1 MINIEKAFV
10 TENRSVYDFFQQP
23 GAGFYIPLYQRE
35 YSWDSDNIDQLLDD
49 IARGIERIVED
60 DDDEIR
66 FMGTIITV
74 AENNKNNVQPQ
85 DTHALPSRIEKLI
98 DGQQRL
104 STIAVFSTLLHQRIS
119 EFEKKASYFGDN
131 SADFSEICQI
141 WKEKLV
147 VIFSLD
153 LGRGNPKRKPKIIRG
168 QRDKW
173 VREGDINLSYTSPIA
188 NYLAGYI
195 DHVYMEKELK
205 KVGRNEFASNFAQ
218 NISKIES
225 WLKSRVATAHF
236 KNNDDFLPAVKIINK
251 IKEEYIWSYERPIF
265 KQQIREYTLNEHNNK
280 TVNHILCELVQT
292 LAVCH
297 YLLERCCFTIIQ
309 PSNDDWAFDM
319 FQSLNATGTPL
330 TAIETFKPLVV
341 NKTEI
346 EEQGFKDSENEKSF
360 SKIEDLFKNVGNA
373 NQKSK
378 LTNDFLTSFAIAN
391 NGFKLSSHFSHQRKQ
406 LEKYFYECADYV
418 GIKQFVRFMGDYAQF
433 YNTCWSGL
441 DPKDPRSIPIID
453 NSEESDLARLL
464 LSYLKESNHK
474 MSLTVLG
481 HFYRDV
487 INGEENSIR
496 NFIGAVKCIAAFY
509 TIWRSAKGNAGLDAV
524 YRDFFKGE
532 EKSWRRRKHIS
543 LYELKKHLIS
553 GLGEELSN
561 YDTWRKKAL
570 MELRYDKS
578 KNVSR
583 FALFVSAHDTIPDPD
598 SPGLMISARKGV
610 SNYLSMEKWVS
621 GDLKS
626 IEHVAPVSFKEEH
639 SWDRELYAVEDEL
652 FNSIGNLTL
661 LPAEINSSAS
671 NKSWL
676 HKHIYYRH
684 LSEKDNTK
692 LRELANLASATGI
705 NLSEDT
711 VGMLQ
716 RAKYSEHMGSITA
729 LDPEHSWDAD
739 FVKKRSERIIEVLW
753 DRMKP
758 WLFE

>member
-35 YSWDSDNIDQLLDD
+35 YSWDSDNIEQLLDD

-66 FMGTIITV
+66 FLGTIITV

-85 DTHALPSRIEKLI
+85 DTQALPSRIEKLI

-119 EFEKKASYFGDN
+119 ELEKKAGHFGDN
-131 SADFSEICQI
+131 SSDFKEICQI

-153 LGRGNPKRKPKIIRG
+153 LGRGNPRRKPKIIRG

-173 VREGDINLSYTSPIA
+173 VREDVTNQSYTSPVA
-188 NYLAGYI
+188 NYLAAYI
-195 DHVYMEKELK
+195 DHVYLEKELK
-205 KVGRNEFASNFAQ
+205 KVSRNDFTFNFAQ
-218 NISKIES
+218 NIRVIDS
-225 WLKSRVATAHF
+225 WLRSKVATAHF
-236 KNNDDFLPAVKIINK
+236 KKNDDFLPAERIITK
-251 IKEEYIWSYERPIF
+251 IKEEYIWSYERPNF
-265 KQQIREYTLNEHNNK
+265 VQQVKEYSLSEHGSK
-280 TVNHILCELVQT
+280 TANHILCELVQT

-346 EEQGFKDSENEKSF
+346 EEQGFKDSENERSF
-360 SKIEDLFKNVGNA
+360 SKVEDLFKKVSNA

-406 LEKYFYECADYV
+406 LEKYFYECSDYV
-418 GIKQFVRFMGDYAQF
+418 EIKQFIKFLGDYAQF
-433 YNTCWSGL
+433 YDACWSGL
-441 DPKDPRSIPIID
+441 DPKDTFSVPIIN
-453 NSEESDLARLL
+453 NSEECDLARLL

-496 NFIGAVKCIAAFY
+496 NFTGAIKCVAAFY

-532 EKSWRRRKHIS
+532 ENSWRKRKHIS
-543 LYELKKHLIS
+543 LSELKSHLIG

-561 YDTWRKKAL
+561 YETWRKKA
-570 MELRYDKS
+570 MIELRYDRS
-578 KNVSR
+578 KYITK
-583 FALFVSAHDTIPDPD
+583 FALFVSAHETIPDTD
-598 SPGLMISARKGV
+598 NPGLMITARQGV

-621 GDLKS
+621 PDLKS
-626 IEHVAPVSFKEEH
+626 IEHVAPVSIKEEH
-639 SWDRELYAVEDEL
+639 SWDKELYAVEDEL
-652 FNSIGNLTL
+652 FNCIGNLTL
-661 LPAEINSSAS
+661 LPSEINSSAG

-676 HKHIYYRH
+676 HKYIYYRH

-692 LRELANLASATGI
+692 LRELANLASSTGV
-705 NLSEDT
+705 NLSEET
-711 VGMLQ
+711 VSMLQ
-716 RAKYSEHMGSITA
+716 RAKYSEHMESITA
-729 LDPEHSWDAD
+729 LAPEHSWDAD
-739 FVKKRSERIIEVLW
+739 FVKKRSERIIEILW
-753 DRMKP
+753 HRISP